1 VNTALL
7 PTIVAI
13 FLSISLIGFV
23 LVRGA
28 VVFWGRYQEAFT
40 EQARFNLADMF
51 LFMDTSHL
59 WRVNAVGLVV
69 VPVLLWLLT
78 GNALIVGMALAV
90 IAILPKKLYAW
101 LRQRRI
107 DKIQQ
112 QLPDGLLMVAGAMRA
127 GLGFTPA
134 LESLTH
140 DTDPPLAQ
148 EFALVLRE
156 QRMGVKLEEALEH
169 FNQRV
174 PVQDATLVVSAVSIS
189 REVGGNLAESLAS
202 LADTLRRR
210 LIMEGKVK
218 SLTAQGRLQGIVMAM
233 MPVGLISFLS
243 FAYPATMHAMYHTPI
258 GWAVMAV
265 AAVME
270 YLGYRMCMKIMSID
284 I

>member
-1 VNTALL
+1 MTSSLL
-7 PTIVAI
+7 PAILIV
-13 FLSISLIGFV
+13 FFSVTLMGYV

-28 VVFWGRYQEAFT
+28 ILFWGRYRETFT
-40 EQARFNLADMF
+40 EQASFSLADMF
-51 LFMDTSHL
+51 LFLDTRNL
-59 WRVNAVGLVV
+59 WNINMAAFVAV
-69 VPVLLWLLT
+69 PILLWFAT
-78 GNALIVGMALAV
+78 HNIVLVIVALALL
-90 IAILPKKLYAW
+90 AILPKKLYAW

-112 QLPDGLLMVAGAMRA
+112 QLPDGLMMVAGSMRA
-127 GLGFTPA
+127 GLGFSSA
-134 LESLTH
+134 LESLAR

-156 QRMGVKLEEALEH
+156 QRMGVKLEEALVH
-169 FNQRV
+169 FNKRV
-174 PVQDATLVVSAVSIS
+174 PVQDVTLFVSAVGIS

-218 SLTAQGRLQGIVMAM
+218 ALTAQGRLQGIVMAL

-243 FAYPATMHAMYHTPI
+243 LAYPTTMHDLYHTPLGWGII
-258 GWAVMAV
+258 GIAI
-265 AAVME
+265 VME
-270 YLGYRMCMKIMSID
+270 YLGYRMSLKIVTID

>member
-1 VNTALL
+1 MSVALL
-7 PTIVAI
+7 PVVIMVFLCVALGG
-13 FLSISLIGFV
+13 FLLARSST
-23 LVRGA
+23 
-28 VVFWGRYQEAFT
+28 VFWGRYQDAFT

-51 LFMDTSHL
+51 MFMDPRNL
-59 WRVNAVGLVV
+59 WRLNATALVL
-69 VPVLLWLLT
+69 VPLVLWMLFGNPLL
-78 GNALIVGMALAV
+78 AILALAAV
-90 IAILPKKLYAW
+90 WLLPKKVYGW
-101 LRQRRI
+101 MRQRRI

-112 QLPDGLLMVAGAMRA
+112 QMPDGLMMVAGSMRA

-134 LESLTH
+134 LESLAR
-140 DTDPPLAQ
+140 DIEPPLSQ

-169 FNQRV
+169 FNDRV
-174 PVQDATLVVSAVSIS
+174 PVQDIALFVSAVAIS
-189 REVGGNLAESLAS
+189 REVGGNLAESMAS

-233 MPVGLISFLS
+233 MPVGLIGFLS
-243 FAYPATMHAMYHTPI
+243 FAYPATMHDMYHTKI

-270 YLGYRMCMKIMSID
+270 YLGYRMCRKITSID

>member
-1 VNTALL
+1 MNTGLL
-7 PTIVAI
+7 PAVLAI
-13 FLSISLIGFV
+13 FLSATLIGFV
-23 LVRGA
+23 LLHSA
-28 VVFWGRYQEAFT
+28 VVFWGRYQDAFT

-51 LFMDTSHL
+51 LFMDTGHL
-59 WRVNAVGLVV
+59 WRANAMGLLVV
-69 VPVLLWLLT
+69 PLLSWLLT
-78 GNALIVGMALAV
+78 GNVLIVLLAMGG
-90 IAILPKKLYAW
+90 IAVLPKKLYAW

-127 GLGFTPA
+127 GLGFAPA
-134 LESLTH
+134 LESLAH

-156 QRMGVKLEEALEH
+156 QRMGVKLEDALAH

-174 PVQDATLVVSAVSIS
+174 PIQDVTLVVSAVSIS
-189 REVGGNLAESLAS
+189 REVGGNLTESLSS

-218 SLTAQGRLQGIVMAM
+218 SLTAQGRLQGVVMAM
-233 MPVGLISFLS
+233 MPVGLIAFLS
-243 FAYPATMHAMYHTPI
+243 LAYPATMHAMYHTPV

-270 YLGYRMCMKIMSID
+270 YLGYRMCLKIMSID